1 MKRVLIFSLAY
12 FPHVGG
18 AEIAVKE
25 ITDRIDDIEF
35 EMVTLRFS
43 KAEPREEKIGNVF
56 VHRVGN
62 GASRLGKL
70 LFQCRA
76 ARAGARLHEEH
87 RFDAAWAIMAHSAG
101 VPAALF
107 SSRTG
112 VPFLL
117 TLQEGDPFAHIERT
131 MRPLWPWFSAAFTRA
146 ARVQAISNYLASWAV
161 RRGYPGEVDVIPNG
175 VDVRRFAGVS
185 AAHETEKTVLVSTSR
200 LVRKNA
206 LDDVIRALVHL
217 PQNVRLRL
225 YGIGPEEA
233 PLKELADRLA
243 VRDRVEFR
251 GHIDHARLPEAL
263 AACDIFV
270 RPSRSEGMGNS
281 FIEAMAAGL
290 PVVATQEGG
299 IADFLFD
306 AKRNP
311 DRETTGWAVDVDAP
325 EQIAN
330 AVKEILSDPQKTQK
344 VREQAFR
351 LVQTRY
357 DWDLVAKEMRGV
369 LAKVAV

>member
-1 MKRVLIFSLAY
+1 MKRILIFSLAY

-25 ITDRIDDIEF
+25 ITDRIPDIEF

-43 KAEPREEKIGNVF
+43 SAEPREEAIGNVR
-56 VHRVGN
+56 VHRIGSR
-62 GASRLGKL
+62 ASKLGKL
-70 LFQCRA
+70 LFQFRA
-76 ARAGARLHEEH
+76 ATAGARLHRQR

-101 VPAALF
+101 VPASLF
-107 SSRTG
+107 SSSTG

-117 TLQEGDPFAHIERT
+117 TLQEGDPPARVERT
-131 MRPLWPWFSAAFTRA
+131 MRPLWPWFSAAFRRA
-146 ARVQAISNYLASWAV
+146 ALVQAISNYLAAWAT
-161 RRGYPGEVDVIPNG
+161 RMGYPGEVAVIPNG
-175 VDVRRFAGVS
+175 VDIRRFAGVQ
-185 AAHETEKTVLVSTSR
+185 AAHEAGKTVLVSTSR
-200 LVRKNA
+200 LVKKNA
-206 LDDVIRALVHL
+206 LDDIIRALVHL
-217 PQNVRLRL
+217 PENVLLRL
-225 YGIGPEEA
+225 YGAGPEEA
-233 PLKELADRLA
+233 QLKRLADRLS
-243 VRDRVEFR
+243 VRDRVEFL
-251 GHIDHARLPEAL
+251 GHIDHAHLPEAL

-311 DRETTGWAVDVDAP
+311 DKETTGWAVDADSP
-325 EQIAN
+325 EQIAS

-357 DWDLVAKEMRGV
+357 DWDFIAKEMRGV
-369 LAKVAV
+369 FAKVAV